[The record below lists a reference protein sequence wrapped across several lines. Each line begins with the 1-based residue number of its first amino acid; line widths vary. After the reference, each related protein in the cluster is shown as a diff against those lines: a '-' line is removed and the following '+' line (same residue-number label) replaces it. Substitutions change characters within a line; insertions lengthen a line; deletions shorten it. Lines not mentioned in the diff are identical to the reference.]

1 MHRWFMFML
10 LVATVPLTA
19 SSALFAAEGMS
30 DQEVL
35 ERLTTERPSDRAI
48 SKGLAWLR
56 TQQVEDGHIE
66 CDGRNATALTAL
78 GLMAHFSAGID
89 FHDPEQGPW
98 LRRAVL
104 YVLSKQ
110 DPSGYFGRADN
121 SRMYGHGICTLMLAE
136 ALGTSGDAV
145 LEEQLRAA
153 LERAVAVT
161 VAAARVPKQLPHT
174 GGWHYEP
181 AAADSD
187 LSLSGWQI
195 MGLHAAQQVG
205 VTVPEEVVAGAVAYA
220 QRMTS
225 ADGKVAYDNPGGD
238 SVALRGLGMLCFAI
252 GRKDD
257 DKLVDLI
264 AERIERNP
272 LTWDGAWFFY
282 RSYYDAVGMSR
293 AKPERWE
300 RYGPRL
306 EAVLVE
312 HQDAAGNWTS
322 PPNGNEGE
330 HGKVYMTSMAIMA
343 LTVNRHVLPAY
354 QR

>member
-1 MHRWFMFML
+1 MRFLLIML
-10 LVATVPLTA
+10 ICCPLSVAQV
-19 SSALFAAEGMS
+19 FAAEAMS
-30 DQEVL
+30 DHEVL
-35 ERLTTERPSDRAI
+35 ERLTNERPTDRAI
-48 SKGLAWLR
+48 AKGLEWLR
-56 TQQVEDGHIE
+56 AQQKESGHVEWEGKHP
-66 CDGRNATALTAL
+66 TALTAMA
-78 GLMAHFSAGID
+78 LMAHFSAGID
-89 FHDPEQGPW
+89 FHDVTHGPW
-98 LRRAVL
+98 LRKSL
-104 YVLSKQ
+104 IYVLSKQ
-110 DPSGYFGRADN
+110 ETNGYFGKLDG

-145 LEEQLRAA
+145 LEEQMRSA
-153 LERAVAVT
+153 LERALAVT

-181 AAADSD
+181 NAATSD
-187 LSLSGWQI
+187 LSLSGWQL

-205 VTVPEEVVAGAVAYA
+205 LPVPEEVIVQAVAYG
-220 QRMTS
+220 QRLT
-225 ADGKVAYDNPGGD
+225 ADDGRVAYDNPGGD

-252 GRKDD
+252 GNKER
-257 DKLVDLI
+257 DKVVDSI
-264 AERIERNP
+264 AEKIERNP

-293 AKPERWE
+293 AKPERWD

-312 HQDAAGNWTS
+312 HQEPAGSWSS
-322 PPNGNEGE
+322 PPNGNENE

>member
-1 MHRWFMFML
+1 MMRSL
-10 LVATVPLTA
+10 LFFLAICTSTSQGVIAA
-19 SSALFAAEGMS
+19 DALS

-35 ERLTTERPSDRAI
+35 ERLTTERPTDRAI
-48 SKGLAWLR
+48 AKGLEWLR
-56 TQQVEDGHIE
+56 SQQKEDGHVE
-66 CDGRNATALTAL
+66 WEGKNPTALTAMS
-78 GLMAHFSAGID
+78 LMAHFSAGID
-89 FHDPEQGPW
+89 FHDVTHGPW
-98 LRRAVL
+98 LRRSMI

-110 DPSGYFGRADN
+110 ETNGYFGKLDG

-145 LEEQLRAA
+145 LEEQMRSA

-161 VAAARVPKQLPHT
+161 VAAARVVKPLPFS

-181 AAADSD
+181 NAATSD
-187 LSLSGWQI
+187 LSLSGWQL

-205 VTVPEEVVAGAVAYA
+205 IPVPEEVIVNAVGYG
-220 QRMTS
+220 QRMTD
-225 ADGKVAYDNPGGD
+225 ADGRVAYDKPGGD
-238 SVALRGLGMLCFAI
+238 AVALRGLGMLCFAI
-252 GRKDD
+252 GKKEN
-257 DKLVDLI
+257 DKVVDLI
-264 AERIERNP
+264 AEKIERNP

-293 AKPERWE
+293 AKPERWD

-306 EAVLVE
+306 EGVLVE
-312 HQDAAGNWTS
+312 HQEPAGSWSS
-322 PPNGNEGE
+322 PPNGNENE
-330 HGKVYMTSMAIMA
+330 HGKVYMTCMGIMA